1 MIKVLIAD
9 DEPLITAGI
18 RAVLESA
25 GDVDVVA
32 VAADGRE
39 AVDAARRHRVDV
51 ALLDLAMPVMGG
63 LAAAAALSG
72 PRVVVLTAFGDE
84 ANVRLALRQGVDG
97 FVLKNCAP
105 DELIRA
111 VRAVHAGEAYL
122 SPAVTRHVLGMVTP
136 AGRDEDAARRLA
148 ALTPRESDIVA
159 LVAEGL
165 SNAEVG
171 HRVHMSEA
179 TIKTYVS
186 RILAKL
192 GCRNRVEAALLV
204 RDASRT

>member
-1 MIKVLIAD
+1 
-9 DEPLITAGI
+9 
-18 RAVLESA
+18 
-25 GDVDVVA
+25 

-39 AVDAARRHRVDV
+39 AVEAARRHRVDV
-51 ALLDLAMPVMGG
+51 ALLDLAMPVLGG
-63 LAAAAALSG
+63 LAVASQLDG

-84 ANVRLALRQGVDG
+84 ASVRAALRQGVDG

-122 SPAVTRHVLGMVTP
+122 SPAVARHVLGMV
-136 AGRDEDAARRLA
+136 AGGHGDADERGADAARRLA
-148 ALTPRESDIVA
+148 ALTPRESDVVA

-171 HRVHMSEA
+171 RRVHMSEA
-179 TIKTYVS
+179 SIKTYVS

-204 RDASRT
+204 RDATRT